1 MSRIEPSVR
10 VGVVAG
16 RCIRLERPRRA
27 VALAAAAAATAAL
40 SLTACGGGHSSPP
53 AHTTQPVTSTR
64 APSSRVA
71 PSSPSKVI
79 KPSVTTPSLSRS
91 SSPINGPATS
101 AVAAYRALSAA
112 DNAAE
117 AKPADARLRKQ
128 IVAYAFDPLRGQL
141 TGYLVSL
148 STQGV
153 AWRGSPPQPRVSVVS
168 VKSSASPWPQVML
181 SDCPTPAPTWQE
193 YVVKTGKVV
202 PPAPSQV
209 TVPPPYRIAVELI
222 FYQGHWGVRSTTP
235 DTSRTC
241 TG

>member
-1 MSRIEPSVR
+1 MPS
-10 VGVVAG
+10 
-16 RCIRLERPRRA
+16 
-27 VALAAAAAATAAL
+27 TM
-40 SLTACGGGHSSPP
+40 T
-53 AHTTQPVTSTR
+53 
-64 APSSRVA
+64 APSQPST
-71 PSSPSKVI
+71 PSSG
-79 KPSVTTPSLSRS
+79 RS
-91 SSPINGPATS
+91 TGPASS
-101 AVAAYRALSAA
+101 AVAAYRALAAADSAA
-112 DNAAE
+112 E
-117 AKPADARLRKQ
+117 KRPGDATLRKT
-128 IVAYAFDPLRGQL
+128 IIAYTFDPLRGQL

-168 VKSSASPWPQVML
+168 VKPTASPWPQVML

-209 TVPPPYRIAVELI
+209 TVPPPYRIAVEVI